1 MEVGTLVREIEE
13 RTPQGIAAAVSMLIR
28 TGELPP
34 GARLPTVRTLAT
46 ALSVSPATI
55 SNAWHGLITAGLI
68 APRGRAGTFVREQ
81 PTPWLTPRSHRLA
94 AREPSPEGTAQRL
107 DLATGMPDP
116 ALLPDIKAS
125 LERALPRHASVSTYL
140 QPPLI
145 PELEAPLRGM
155 WPYSPQALTVV
166 DGAMDGM
173 ERALRA
179 VARFGDR
186 VVVET
191 PTFPVLLDL
200 LEHLHLMAVPVVMD
214 RHGMRPESL
223 EAALDS
229 RPAAVVLQPRAH
241 NPTGASLHAGRAAEL
256 AALLERHRYG
266 RDAVVIEDDH
276 SGLITAAPKVSLG
289 QHLPQRT
296 LHIVGFSK
304 SHGPDL
310 RIAALGG
317 PQGAIDRIVGHRVL
331 GPGWTSRMTQA
342 MLHHLIEDRTA
353 VATVRRA
360 RYAYFTRQRELTAGL
375 RAHGIAVEPA
385 DGLNV
390 WVPVADERA
399 AQITLAAHGI
409 RVSLGSAFQVG
420 QPDGPLASV
429 PGPHRGDHIRV
440 SVGLLPDGFPG
451 LAVAIAQAAQER

>member
-1 MEVGTLVREIEE
+1 MDVGTLVREIEE
-13 RTPQGIAAAVSMLIR
+13 PNPQGIAAALSMLIR

-34 GARLPTVRTLAT
+34 GTRLPTVRALA
-46 ALSVSPATI
+46 AELGVSPATV

-68 APRGRAGTFVREQ
+68 AARGRAGTFVLEQ

-94 AREPSPEGTAQRL
+94 GRAPSPEGTLPRI

-125 LERALPRHASVSTYL
+125 LDRALPRHANVATYL

-145 PELEAPLRGM
+145 PELEAPLRRI
-155 WPYSPQALTVV
+155 WPYEPQALTVV
-166 DGAMDGM
+166 DGVMDGM
-173 ERALRA
+173 ERALRT

-200 LEHLHLMAVPVVMD
+200 LEHLHLMAVPATMD
-214 RHGMRPESL
+214 RHGMLPESL
-223 EAALDS
+223 DAALSS

-241 NPTGASLHAGRAAEL
+241 NPTGASLTAGRAADL
-256 AALLERHRYG
+256 AAVLTRHRYG

-276 SGLITAAPKVSLG
+276 SALVTAAPSVSLG
-289 QHLPQRT
+289 QHLPSRT
-296 LHIVGFSK
+296 LHLLGFSK

-342 MLHHLIEDRTA
+342 LLHHLLEDRA
-353 VATVRRA
+353 AEATVRRA
-360 RYAYFTRQRELTAGL
+360 RYAYFTRQRELAAAL
-375 RAHGIAVEPA
+375 RAAGVTVSAA

-390 WVPVADERA
+390 WVPVRDEQA

-420 QPDGPLASV
+420 GDDEPRGLQ

-440 SVGLLPDGFPG
+440 SLGLLVEGFPEI
-451 LAVAIAQAAQER
+451 AAAIALAAHEG